1 MEILKPYLKNNI
13 SSIIGA
19 VITVVVLA
27 VSSLWQPRLLQN
39 IMKAIISDD
48 TTAVKNYGVQLIVL
62 AVIGIIA
69 GIICTYFSAKIA
81 QSVTTDLRADV
92 YNKIQTFS
100 FGNIEKFSSG
110 SLVVRLINDM
120 NQVLNLIMTVF
131 MQLFRIP
138 ILFVGA
144 FVLGIMTIPR
154 LWWIE
159 VLMIVCILALSG
171 IVFSKMGR
179 FFAKFQKWMDRLN
192 TIAQESMQGIR
203 VVKSF
208 NQEENEITKFTTSSD
223 SIQGLHLSIGYLFS
237 LMIPAFTLISNLMIL
252 LAIYFVGIGVTD
264 HPSDLAAI
272 ASFISYLMQLMFA
285 IIIGAMTMMMSS
297 RGLISL
303 GRIKEVLETN
313 PDVNY
318 KKDVPKKDLD
328 GSVEF
333 KNVSFSYPNSKEPSL
348 HNISFKVKSGE
359 TIGIVGATGSGKTSM
374 AQLIPRLYDPTKGTV
389 YVGDSNLREVDEASL
404 RRTVSYVL
412 QRAILFSGT
421 IAENLRQGKRDASEE
436 ELRWAAEVSQAAEF
450 IDRYEDGFEHKIEE
464 RSANLS
470 GGQKQRLSIARGLI
484 GKPKILILDD
494 STSALDAKSE
504 KKVQEALERDLKGT
518 TVFIIAEKIASVLQ
532 ADKILV
538 LDNGELVA
546 AGKHK
551 ELLQTSPI
559 YKEIYDA
566 QVSIDNKKRGE

>member
-1 MEILKPYLKNNI
+1 MEILKPYLKNNY

-19 VITVVVLA
+19 VLA
-27 VSSLWQPRLLQN
+27 VIILAMSSLWQPRLLQN

-48 TTAVKNYGVQLIVL
+48 SMAVRNYGIQLIGL
-62 AVIGIIA
+62 ALVGIMA
-69 GIICTYFSAKIA
+69 GIASTYFSAKIA
-81 QSVTTDLRADV
+81 QSVTTDLRAEV
-92 YNKIQTFS
+92 YKKIQTFS

-120 NQVLNLIMTVF
+120 NQVLNLIMTAF

-144 FVLGIMTIPR
+144 FVLGVLTIPR

-159 VLMIVCILALSG
+159 ILMVVCVFGLSG
-171 IVFSKMGR
+171 LVFSKMGR
-179 FFAKFQKWMDRLN
+179 FFAKFQKWMDKLN

-208 NQEENEITKFTTSSD
+208 NQEENEIKKFTASSD
-223 SIQGLHLSIGYLFS
+223 QIQGLHLSIGYLFS

-252 LAIYFVGIGVTD
+252 LAIYFVGVGIAD
-264 HPSDLAAI
+264 HPDDLAAI

-303 GRIKEVLETN
+303 RRIKEVLKTDS
-313 PDVNY
+313 DVVY
-318 KKDVPKKDLD
+318 KKDAAQENLN

-333 KNVSFSYPNSKEPSL
+333 ENVSFSYPNSAEPSL
-348 HNISFKVKSGE
+348 SNISFNVKPGQ
-359 TIGIVGATGSGKTSM
+359 TIGIVGATGSGKTTM
-374 AQLIPRLYDPTKGTV
+374 AQLIPRLYDPTEGTV
-389 YVGDSNLREVDEASL
+389 YVGGKDLKEVSEPSL
-404 RRTVSYVL
+404 RKAVSYVL
-412 QRAILFSGT
+412 QRAVLFSGT
-421 IAENLRQGKRDASEE
+421 IAENLRQGKQDATDA
-436 ELRWAAEVSQAAEF
+436 ELRWSAEVSQSLEF
-450 IDRYEDGFEHKIEE
+450 VERYDDGFEHRIEE

-484 GKPKILILDD
+484 GKPQILILDD

-504 KKVQEALERDLKGT
+504 KKVQEALERDLKKT
-518 TVFIIAEKIASVLQ
+518 TVFIIAEKIASVIQ
-532 ADKILV
+532 ADKILI
-538 LDNGELVA
+538 LDKGKLAA
-546 AGKHK
+546 AGSHK

-559 YKEIYDA
+559 YREIYAA
-566 QVSIDNKKRGE
+566 QVSKK